1 MIYQSLNSKPQPKT
15 SSVKIEGL
23 VVCVG
28 FSDILAYTLPNNKS
42 LFNNLVVVT
51 DTKDTDTERLCHIYN
66 VKCVKTD
73 IFYKEGAKFDKGA
86 GINEGLKYLDLD
98 GFVWLWDA
106 DIWIHPHSMKQ
117 LKKIHLNPQHLYG
130 CDRILIESFKDWTEF
145 IQMPDVFKDDWM
157 LHLSNYKIGSRL
169 TFHWQGE
176 HWHCLGFTQIFNPKG
191 SDIYNYPSNT
201 DASQSDLIFSS
212 LWHRSR
218 RTFLPEIIV
227 VHLEEGES
235 MTGKTWKGRKDKNFK
250 IQE

>member
-1 MIYQSLNSKPQPKT
+1 MKYQSLNSKSQPKT

-51 DTKDTDTERLCHIYN
+51 DTKDKDTERLCHIYN
-66 VKCVKTD
+66 VKCIKTD

-86 GINEGLKYLDLD
+86 GINEGLKHLDLD

-145 IQMPDVFKDDWM
+145 IKMPDVFKDDWNFNVCSC
-157 LHLSNYKIGSRL
+157 SN
-169 TFHWQGE
+169 F
-176 HWHCLGFTQIFNPKG
+176 F
-191 SDIYNYPSNT
+191 PSFIHT
-201 DASQSDLIFSS
+201 KHPS
-212 LWHRSR
+212 
-218 RTFLPEIIV
+218 
-227 VHLEEGES
+227 
-235 MTGKTWKGRKDKNFK
+235 K
-250 IQE
+250 